1 LRALCRRRVPV
12 LIVTAD
18 QGPEELQEI
27 ADQGFPTLQKPV
39 DPDALRGAI
48 ANLLEDF
55 AVSAPDAAR
64 I

>member
-1 LRALCRRRVPV
+1 V

-27 ADQGFPTLQKPV
+27 ADQGFPALQKPV
-39 DPDALRGAI
+39 NPEALRAAI

-55 AVSAPDAAR
+55 AVPAAD
-64 I
+64 